1 MLEDDPLAGPR
12 RADSLTDCCCSNTD
26 VATDLVEINVDS
38 IVVENIVEG
47 IGREQTTK
55 KSTVTKGRLA

>member
-12 RADSLTDCCCSNTD
+12 RADSLTDRCCSNTD
-26 VATDLVEINVDS
+26 VATDFVEINVDS
-38 IVVENIVEG
+38 VVENIVEG
-47 IGREQTTK
+47 VGREQTTK